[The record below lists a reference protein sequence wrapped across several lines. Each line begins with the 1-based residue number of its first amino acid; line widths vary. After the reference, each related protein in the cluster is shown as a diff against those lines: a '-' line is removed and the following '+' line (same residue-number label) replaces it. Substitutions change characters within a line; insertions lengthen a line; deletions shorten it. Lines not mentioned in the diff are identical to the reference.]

1 MESSMSEA
9 VEKAAASEM
18 QDIQNELEKCTE
30 ERNAIAEVTSLLHLV
45 YYLLE
50 FSSIYPLFLT
60 LGQSETHKKSR
71 DMAEEG

>member
-30 ERNAIAEVTSLLHLV
+30 ERNAIAEVTSYIWFIICLN
-45 YYLLE
+45 
-50 FSSIYPLFLT
+50 SRLF
-60 LGQSETHKKSR
+60 THYFLP
-71 DMAEEG
+71 